1 MIFKFNNINV
11 KYLQQDS
18 IFIHTGV
25 NSSVLLEI
33 HLGPESFAAEL
44 ALEVPLARVDHPVDV
59 QRKLPGKVLAAK
71 LALVKSLKA

>member
-1 MIFKFNNINV
+1 M
-11 KYLQQDS
+11 
-18 IFIHTGV
+18 

-44 ALEVPLARVDHPVDV
+44 ALEVSLARVDHPVDV